1 MTIRVVIADDQELI
15 RAGLR
20 TILEAEEDIAVVG
33 EAGDGRDAVR
43 VVRAERPDVVLMDIR
58 MPVVDGLEA
67 TRLITDAA
75 AGLST
80 RVLVLTTFELDE
92 YVFGALHAGAS
103 GFMLKHQRGNDV
115 VHAVRTIAAGDGL
128 LAPSVTRTLIAAFHS
143 EQRPRRDPRLLDAL
157 TSRERDILTL
167 IGRGLNNSEIATELI
182 VGSATVKTHV
192 GHIFTKLGIRDRA
205 QAVIAAYESGLV

>member
-20 TILEAEEDIAVVG
+20 TILEAHDDIEVVG
-33 EAGDGRDAVR
+33 EAGDGREAVR
-43 VVRAERPDVVLMDIR
+43 VVRAERPDVALMDIR

-67 TRLITDAA
+67 TRAITEAA
-75 AGLST
+75 AGLAT

-92 YVFGALHAGAS
+92 YVFGALQAGAS
-103 GFMLKHQRGNDV
+103 GFMLKHQRGDDV

-128 LAPSVTRTLIAAFHS
+128 LAPSVTRTLIAAFHN
-143 EQRPRRDPRLLDAL
+143 EKRPRRDPRLLDAL

-167 IGRGLNNSEIATELI
+167 IGRGLNNSEIASQLI

-205 QAVIAAYESGLV
+205 QAVIVAYESRLV